1 LKPKDRLYIIIASI
15 LIHIFLFLIWDT
27 ANFFNLFDSKKP
39 VIPIIEPIVFDL
51 RTEKTPKQVIET
63 PDNKTNKKPKK
74 AKLLSDK
81 NSIAKNNVKN
91 NVKNKNLK
99 IDDPYFKGDYK
110 SYEIPKPSGNPI
122 PLKKQINKINKKKK
136 AQKQEKKKKDLR
148 DYLPKKKIEELLN
161 KKMRDVKKT
170 PQVNQGISK
179 KRRLILHNNI
189 LSKSLDMGGLSF
201 NTYNWEF
208 APYMLMLKSII
219 QNNIFPPLAFT
230 KLGLINGVTLIKFRI
245 YPNGELKYIKVL
257 AYKGHKSLMTTSYN
271 SIKISAPFPKLPKN
285 FPEKYLEVTGKF
297 VYIIRGKKQ

>member
-1 LKPKDRLYIIIASI
+1 LKQKDRLYIIIASI
-15 LIHIFLFLIWDT
+15 LIHILLFLIWDA

-39 VIPIIEPIVFDL
+39 VVPIIEPIVFDL
-51 RTEKTPKQVIET
+51 RTEKEPKQVIET

-81 NSIAKNNVKN
+81 NSIAKNNVEK
-91 NVKNKNLK
+91 KGLK
-99 IDDPYFKGDYK
+99 IDNPYSKGDYK

-122 PLKKQINKINKKKK
+122 PLKKQLNKINKKKES
-136 AQKQEKKKKDLR
+136 QKQEKREKDLR
-148 DYLPKKKIEELLN
+148 DYLPKKKIEELLD
-161 KKMRDVKKT
+161 KKMRNVKKT
-170 PQVNQGISK
+170 PQVNQGIYK
-179 KRRLILHNNI
+179 KRRLILHDNV

-230 KLGLINGVTLIKFRI
+230 KLGLISGVTLIRFRI

-257 AYKGHKSLMTTSYN
+257 GYKGHKILMETSYN

-297 VYIIRGKKQ
+297 VYIIRGKK